1 MAIGAVGAVAYPMQ
15 ADPVLI
21 AACLMVAMLGGF
33 MAVGCSAA
41 GLLAVVPNRMRGQVS
56 AMFFLT
62 NSLLGIGAGPVVV
75 ALFTDFVFGTP
86 VAVRYSLLVVPPA
99 AYLLSAAVFWA
110 GRRPYRASV
119 AAAGA

>member
-1 MAIGAVGAVAYPMQ
+1 
-15 ADPVLI
+15 
-21 AACLMVAMLGGF
+21 